1 MKKKRHL
8 FRNFIVL
15 VLLGLLGYLGYYI
28 YNESDVFI
36 IKNVEIMGNIMIS
49 ESDIEKF
56 IVDDNLHYFKSNQY
70 DLKERLETY
79 PKIKDCAITKV
90 FPDGLN
96 IIITERLPIVAIHY
110 SEQYLLVDEDLY
122 VVEVANDP
130 RSFYVINEYS
140 FDDFNIG
147 YQMKDDHRYILKNA
161 IDLALLV
168 MYSELEN
175 TEMEIVDKKIEVSL
189 SDTLKAKFG
198 DGDNIESRF
207 SNMIEVYFEITK
219 NNNPSGVID
228 VSHDGLPVFQ
238 PFEE

>member
-90 FPDGLN
+90 FPDGLS
-96 IIITERLPIVAIHY
+96 IIITERLPVVAIHY
-110 SEQYLLVDEDLY
+110 SEQYLLVDEELY

-130 RSFYVINEYS
+130 RSFYVINGYS

-161 IDLALLV
+161 INLALLA

-175 TEMEIVDKKIEVSL
+175 TEIEIVDKKIEVSL

>member
-8 FRNFIVL
+8 FRNFIIL
-15 VLLGLLGYLGYYI
+15 VLLGLFGYLGYYV

-36 IKNVEIMGNIMIS
+36 IKNVDIMGNIMIS
-49 ESDIEKF
+49 ESEIENF
-56 IVDDNLHYFKSNQY
+56 IMGDNLHYFKSNQY
-70 DLKERLETY
+70 DLKEKIEGY

-90 FPDGLN
+90 FPDGLS
-96 IIITERLPIVAIHY
+96 IVITERLPVAAVFY

-122 VVEVANDP
+122 VVEVTDNP
-130 RSFYVINEYS
+130 RSFYVISGYS
-140 FDDFNIG
+140 FDDFNVGHQI
-147 YQMKDDHRYILKNA
+147 KDDHRYILNNA
-161 IDLALLV
+161 IDLALLS

-175 TEMEIVDKKIEVSL
+175 TEINIIGKKIEVTL

-198 DGDNIESRF
+198 DGENIESRF
-207 SNMIEVYFEITK
+207 SSMIEVYFEISK
-219 NNNPSGVID
+219 NSNPSGVID